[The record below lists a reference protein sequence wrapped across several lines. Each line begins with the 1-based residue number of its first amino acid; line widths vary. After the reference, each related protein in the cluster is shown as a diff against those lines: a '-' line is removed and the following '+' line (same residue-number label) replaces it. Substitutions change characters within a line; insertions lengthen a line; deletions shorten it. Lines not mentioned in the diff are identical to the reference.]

1 MSEIEKELVA
11 LEKSPLYRYRVKNNY
26 QVVIGEG
33 DLNSKIVF
41 IGEASGKKEAET
53 GKPFCGAS
61 GKVLDELL
69 THIGLAR
76 ESVYITNIIK
86 DRPPENRDPRPEEI
100 ELYTPFLL
108 RQIEII
114 QPKVI
119 ATLGRYAMDFIMRQ
133 YGLEFEILPIS
144 QAHGKK
150 FISKTK
156 WGDLYIIPL
165 YHPAV
170 AVYNRN
176 KLDELKK
183 DFKILKKVI
192 I

>member
-1 MSEIEKELVA
+1 MGEIEKELIA
-11 LEKSPLYRYRVKNNY
+11 LKKSPLYKYRVKNNY

-33 DLNSKIVF
+33 DLNSEIVF
-41 IGEASGKKEAET
+41 IGEAPGKKEAET
-53 GKPFCGAS
+53 GKPFCGVS

-69 THIGLAR
+69 KSIKLDR
-76 ESVYITNIIK
+76 ESVYITNIVK
-86 DRPPENRDPRPEEI
+86 DRPPENRDPHPKEI
-100 ELYTPFLL
+100 KLYTPFLL
-108 RQIEII
+108 RQIDII

-119 ATLGRYAMDFIMRQ
+119 ATLGRYAMDFIMRE
-133 YGLEFEILPIS
+133 YGLESKILPIS
-144 QAHGKK
+144 AAHGKK
-150 FISKTK
+150 FVSETK

-176 KLDELKK
+176 KLGELKE

-192 I
+192 K